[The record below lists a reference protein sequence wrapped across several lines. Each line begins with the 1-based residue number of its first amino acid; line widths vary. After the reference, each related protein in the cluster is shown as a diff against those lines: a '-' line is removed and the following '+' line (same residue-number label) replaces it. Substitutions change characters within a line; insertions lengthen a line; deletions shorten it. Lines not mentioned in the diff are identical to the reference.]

1 MQLFVSSSVF
11 PSIHYPSGFPS
22 FHPPSHLSISPSLH
36 LYSSLP
42 PSVSPLIHLPAHLS
56 ICRPFFPSLSS
67 VQSLSYVRLFAT
79 PWTAARQ
86 PSLSITN
93 SRSLFKPMS
102 IESVVPS
109 NHLILYR
116 PLLLPP
122 SLFPS
127 IRVFSNDSV
136 HCIRWPK
143 Y

>member
-22 FHPPSHLSISPSLH
+22 FHPPSHLTISPSLH

-79 PWTAARQ
+79 PWTAVRQ
-86 PSLSITN
+86 ASLSFTVFQ
-93 SRSLFKPMS
+93 SLLELMS
-102 IESVVPS
+102 IKSVIPS
-109 NHLILYR
+109 NHFVFCH
-116 PLLLPP
+116 PLLLLP
-122 SLFPS
+122 SIFPS
-127 IRVFSNDSV
+127 IRIFADESV
-136 HCIRWPK
+136 LCIRWPK